1 MEIVNAKHAEETY
14 SKWHKDTLIEE
25 YLQKKTSA
33 EVEVVLVSELE
44 SRGVDLEKIQQFV
57 KKNKLDEYLNGIT
70 YANIALRTD
79 RVMAYLI
86 DGFLVFCF
94 FLALTI
100 IGWIGKIDY
109 EITSSVSLLIYW
121 GYSLVKDAL
130 PNGQSFGK
138 KSMNIKVISRRT
150 AKNCTIIQSI
160 VRNIFTFIPFLNIA
174 DALLAGKPKRERL
187 GDILAGTIVVD
198 VAK

>member
-1 MEIVNAKHAEETY
+1 MEIANAKHAEETY

-33 EVEVVLVSELE
+33 EVEAVLVSELE
-44 SRGVDLEKIQQFV
+44 SRGVDLEKIHQFV

-70 YANIALRTD
+70 YENIALRTD

-86 DGFLVFCF
+86 DGFLIFCLF
-94 FLALTI
+94 VALTI
-100 IGWIGKIDY
+100 ISLIGKIDY
-109 EITSSVSLLIYW
+109 EITSSISLLIYW
-121 GYSLVKDAL
+121 FYSLIKDAL

-138 KSMNIKVISRRT
+138 KSMHIKVISRKT
-150 AKNCTIIQSI
+150 SKNCTIFQSI
-160 VRNIFTFIPFLNIA
+160 IRNVFTFIPFLNIA
-174 DALLAGKPKRERL
+174 DAMMAGKPKRERI

>member
-1 MEIVNAKHAEETY
+1 MEIINAKHAEETY

-86 DGFLVFCF
+86 DGFLVFCLF
-94 FLALTI
+94 VVLT
-100 IGWIGKIDY
+100 
-109 EITSSVSLLIYW
+109 
-121 GYSLVKDAL
+121 
-130 PNGQSFGK
+130 
-138 KSMNIKVISRRT
+138 
-150 AKNCTIIQSI
+150 
-160 VRNIFTFIPFLNIA
+160 
-174 DALLAGKPKRERL
+174 
-187 GDILAGTIVVD
+187 
-198 VAK
+198 